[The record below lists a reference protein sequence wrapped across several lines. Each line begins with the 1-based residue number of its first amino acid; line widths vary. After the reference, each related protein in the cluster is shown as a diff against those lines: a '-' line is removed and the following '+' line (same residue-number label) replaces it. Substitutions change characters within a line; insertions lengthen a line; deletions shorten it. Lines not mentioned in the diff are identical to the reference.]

1 MIQKKVKNKES
12 KLSLTL
18 EELLEARKR
27 IEKNGGLK
35 IVPITID
42 DSYKDKLD
50 RLNELRRKLLD
61 E

>member
-1 MIQKKVKNKES
+1 MCQRKS

-42 DSYKDKLD
+42 NSYKDKLD
-50 RLNELRRKLLD
+50 RLNELKKRLIG